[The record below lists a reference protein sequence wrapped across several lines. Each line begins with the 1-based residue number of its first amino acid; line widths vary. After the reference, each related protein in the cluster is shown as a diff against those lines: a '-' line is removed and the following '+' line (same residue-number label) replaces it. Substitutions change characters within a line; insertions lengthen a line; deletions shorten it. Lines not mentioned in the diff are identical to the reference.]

1 MERLG
6 LERRCVERRELGWL
20 GLERRRMERLFLG
33 RRGVEWLRLDQ
44 LSLGLTDAR
53 SGSQAMKVPRATGAV
68 VAASVLG
75 GALTLSVAAGRQS
88 ASWHVEQSQWMV
100 AAAVGALALGSW
112 VWPVVVYR
120 GGESAAFNM
129 DEGFFVILALLVPPL
144 VTLGTLALAIIV
156 AQAARRRPLLK
167 SAFNVGQVLI
177 AAGLGLAVSRS
188 LAAPSNSLTTGQIA
202 AIILGVGV
210 YFVINTFLVAAVM
223 VPMGATWREL
233 TSDLPIQVTHAG
245 AGALVGV
252 VLALAIQGHPWAVA
266 LAIPGLIMERQL
278 ISARFAALYDRARME
293 GLYEVTLEANRGLRQ
308 QAVLETILESVRRLL
323 RSPEAALTSD
333 DPGPGQLAAPITVAD
348 QRQWLV
354 AWGRRRG
361 EPFGDADRGLLR
373 ALAAVGNGALSNAE
387 LYQQVHVERERLSSI
402 TLSIGEGVCAIDA
415 DGKLTFVNRAAADM
429 MRLPSLNITIDDL
442 VSDGALTA
450 PDFLL
455 VPASEAMRTGR
466 TIREDDA
473 RFPGKNGGTIPV
485 AYTASAVM
493 SDGTPSGAVIAFR
506 DITERKAFED
516 ELHHHAF
523 YDSLTGLANRGL
535 LVERL
540 DQALRRSAM
549 DRKTHALIFVDV
561 DRFKSINDSLGHV
574 TGDEFLVA
582 IGARMKGVVRSH
594 DLLARFGGDE
604 FVVLLEDVAGV
615 DVAVAAAQ
623 RICAAVEQPMVLPDG
638 YELVAS
644 VSVGIALTEPGK
656 TADDVL
662 RNADVAMYDAKVKGG
677 GGIYKV
683 FNQASM
689 GSRSSER
696 LQIEADLRKGLE
708 RDELEVYYQPFY
720 SLDEQRIVGAEALVR
735 WRHPANGLISPM
747 SFIPMA
753 EETGLILP
761 LGRYVLDTAC
771 RQVRSIRDRLD
782 VDLPISVN
790 LSPRQFQESGLL
802 SQVAA
807 ALDSAGLPSELLMFE
822 ITETMVMEDLSGAR
836 EIMKKLNRLGV
847 RLAIDDFGTG
857 HSSLAYLKQ
866 FPVHEVKVDRA
877 FVQGVAESPVDS
889 AIVRA
894 IIDLANAMGISA
906 VAEGVE
912 TKDQAAGLRMLGCP
926 VGQGF
931 YFSRPLRAE
940 AFDQLLTRHFARTG
954 GPNGRVLINQCA
966 GTPGSTAVP
975 SVLACPADAATL
987 HG

>member
-1 MERLG
+1 
-6 LERRCVERRELGWL
+6 
-20 GLERRRMERLFLG
+20 
-33 RRGVEWLRLDQ
+33 
-44 LSLGLTDAR
+44 
-53 SGSQAMKVPRATGAV
+53 MKIPRATWAI
-68 VAASVLG
+68 VAASVVG
-75 GALTLSVAAGRQS
+75 GAFTLFVAVWRQS
-88 ASWHVEQSQWMV
+88 ASGHVGESRWIV
-100 AAAVGALALGSW
+100 AAAMGVLALGSW

-120 GGESAAFNM
+120 GGESAAFNT

-144 VTLGTLALAIIV
+144 VTLGTFALATV
-156 AQAARRRPLLK
+156 LAQAARRRPLLK
-167 SAFNVGQVLI
+167 SAFNAGQVLI
-177 AAGLGLAVSRS
+177 AAGLGLAASRGI
-188 LAAPSNSLTTGQIA
+188 AAPSNSLTAGQIA
-202 AIILGVGV
+202 AILLGVGV
-210 YFVINTFLVAAVM
+210 YFVINTFLVAGV
-223 VPMGATWREL
+223 VVSMGTTLGEC
-233 TSDLPIQVTHAG
+233 TNDLPIQVTLAG

-252 VLALAIQGHPWAVA
+252 VLALAIQAHPWAVA
-266 LAIPGLIMERQL
+266 LAVPGLVVERRL

-308 QAVLETILESVRRLL
+308 QAVLETILRSVRRLL
-323 RSPEAALTSD
+323 RSPEATLTSG
-333 DPGPGQLAAPITVAD
+333 DPGTCQLAAPMTVAG
-348 QRQWLV
+348 QQQWLV
-354 AWGRRRG
+354 ASGRRRD
-361 EPFGDADRGLLR
+361 EPFDDADRGLLR
-373 ALAAVGNGALSNAE
+373 ALAAVGSGALSNAE

-402 TLSIGEGVCAIDA
+402 TLNIGEGVCAIAA

-429 MRLPSLNITIDDL
+429 IELPSLGIPIDDP

-455 VPASEAMRTGR
+455 VPAREAMRTGR

-473 RFPGKNGGTIPV
+473 RFRGENGGTIPV

-493 SDGTPSGAVIAFR
+493 SGDGTPSGAVIAFR

-523 YDSLTGLANRGL
+523 YDSLTCLANRRL

-540 DQALRRSAM
+540 DQALRRSAL

-574 TGDEFLVA
+574 TGDDFLVA
-582 IGARMKGVVRSH
+582 IGARMKGVLRSH

-615 DVAVAAAQ
+615 DVAVAAAR
-623 RICAAVEQPMVLPDG
+623 RICAAVEQPMVLSDG

-662 RNADVAMYDAKVKGG
+662 RNADVAMYDAKAKGG

-683 FNQASM
+683 FDQASM
-689 GSRSSER
+689 GIRSSEW
-696 LQIEADLRKGLE
+696 LQIEADLRKALE
-708 RDELEVYYQPFY
+708 RDELEVHYQPFY
-720 SLDEQRIVGAEALVR
+720 SLDEQHIVGAEALVR
-735 WRHPANGLISPM
+735 WRHPTNGLISPM
-747 SFIPMA
+747 RFIPMA

-761 LGRYVLDTAC
+761 LGRYVLDKAC
-771 RQVRSIRDRLD
+771 QQVRSIRDRLD

-790 LSPRQFQESGLL
+790 LSPRQFQDSGLL
-802 SQVAA
+802 PQVAA
-807 ALDSAGLPSELLMFE
+807 ALGATGLPSELLIFE

-836 EIMKKLNRLGV
+836 EVMKKLNGLGV

-866 FPVHEVKVDRA
+866 FPVHKVKVDRA

-912 TKDQAAGLRMLGCP
+912 TKDQVDELKMLGCQ

-940 AFDQLLTRHFARTG
+940 EFDELLTRHFARTAG
-954 GPNGRVLINQCA
+954 STGPVLIEKGA
-966 GTPGSTAVP
+966 DTSSITGVS
-975 SVLACPADAATL
+975 SVRACPTDASML
-987 HG
+987 PG

>member
-1 MERLG
+1 
-6 LERRCVERRELGWL
+6 
-20 GLERRRMERLFLG
+20 
-33 RRGVEWLRLDQ
+33 
-44 LSLGLTDAR
+44 
-53 SGSQAMKVPRATGAV
+53 MKVPRATRAV
-68 VAASVLG
+68 VAASVVG
-75 GALTLSVAAGRQS
+75 GAFTLFVAVWRQS
-88 ASWHVEQSQWMV
+88 ASGHVYGSQWIV

-129 DEGFFVILALLVPPL
+129 DEGIFVILALLVPPV
-144 VTLGTLALAIIV
+144 VTLGTFALATVV
-156 AQAARRRPLLK
+156 AQVARRRPLLK

-188 LAAPSNSLTTGQIA
+188 IAAPSNSLTAGQIA
-202 AIILGVGV
+202 AITLGVGV
-210 YFVINTFLVAAVM
+210 YFVVNTFLVAGV
-223 VPMGATWREL
+223 VVSMGTTWGGF

-252 VLALAIQGHPWAVA
+252 VLALAIQAHLWALA
-266 LAIPGLIMERQL
+266 LAIPGLVVERRL

-293 GLYEVTLEANRGLRQ
+293 GLYEVTLEANRGLRR
-308 QAVLETILESVRRLL
+308 QAVLETILGSVRRLL
-323 RSPEAALTSD
+323 RSPEATLTSD
-333 DPGPGQLAAPITVAD
+333 DPGPGQLAAPMTVAD
-348 QRQWLV
+348 QQQWLV
-354 AWGRRRG
+354 ASGRRRD
-361 EPFGDADRGLLR
+361 EPFDDADRGLLR

-402 TLSIGEGVCAIDA
+402 TLNIGEGVCAIDA

-429 MRLPSLNITIDDL
+429 MKLPSVNITIDDP
-442 VSDGALTA
+442 VSDGTLAA

-455 VPASEAMRTGR
+455 VPAREAMRTGR

-493 SDGTPSGAVIAFR
+493 SDGTPSGAVITFR

-516 ELHHHAF
+516 ELHHHAC
-523 YDSLTGLANRGL
+523 YDSLTGLANRRL

-540 DQALRRSAM
+540 DQALRQSAL

-574 TGDEFLVA
+574 TGDKFLVA

-615 DVAVAAAQ
+615 GVAVAAAR

-644 VSVGIALTEPGK
+644 LSVGIALTEPTA

-662 RNADVAMYDAKVKGG
+662 RNADVAMYDAKAKGG

-683 FNQASM
+683 FDQASM

-720 SLDEQRIVGAEALVR
+720 SLDEQHIVGAEALVR
-735 WRHPANGLISPM
+735 WRHPTIGLISPTR
-747 SFIPMA
+747 FIPMA

-761 LGRYVLDTAC
+761 LGRYVLDKAC
-771 RQVRSIRDRLD
+771 RQARSIRDRLN

-802 SQVAA
+802 SQVTA
-807 ALDSAGLPSELLMFE
+807 ALEATGLPSELLIFE
-822 ITETMVMEDLSGAR
+822 ITETVVMADLSGAR
-836 EIMKKLNRLGV
+836 EVMKKLNRLGV

-866 FPVHEVKVDRA
+866 FPVHEVKVDRS

-889 AIVRA
+889 AIIRA
-894 IIDLANAMGISA
+894 IIDLANAMGISV

-912 TKDQAAGLRMLGCP
+912 TKDQVAGLKMLGCP

-931 YFSRPLRAE
+931 YFSRSLRAE
-940 AFDQLLTRHFARTG
+940 EFDELLTRHFARTA
-954 GPNGRVLINQCA
+954 GPTGPVLINKGVNTGGILA
-966 GTPGSTAVP
+966 LS
-975 SVLACPADAATL
+975 SVRACPTDAPTL
-987 HG
+987 PG